1 MKYITSGNPVV
12 DSFGS
17 LAFCGNV
24 IPETW
29 YEHLKMPSGRTD
41 LNAIVILAEI
51 VYWYRPRQIKDE
63 ETGSVSWEKRF
74 RADKLQKSYQ
84 QLADKFGLTKRQV
97 SDAVHRLV
105 DQGII
110 TTELRDMTVE
120 GLRLTNVMF
129 MEPVYKRVLEITTT
143 LADGDETENGGTSL
157 ESTGDPPT
165 IERDTPPAQDRTYT
179 KTTTKTITQTT
190 QNKSAAP
197 DGADAS
203 GSGDPLSVPGS
214 PISAFYFGQFGRSRW
229 ATPAQKALFLKTE
242 QEVGGAIMRDAVLW
256 GAQNNISRV
265 SSICTTAKKMARNS
279 SGDGLAALMNE
290 EALANAAF
298 GEGWDA
304 DTSE

>member
-1 MKYITSGNPVV
+1 
-12 DSFGS
+12 
-17 LAFCGNV
+17 
-24 IPETW
+24 
-29 YEHLKMPSGRTD
+29 
-41 LNAIVILAEI
+41 
-51 VYWYRPRQIKDE
+51 
-63 ETGSVSWEKRF
+63 
-74 RADKLQKSYQ
+74 
-84 QLADKFGLTKRQV
+84 
-97 SDAVHRLV
+97 
-105 DQGII
+105 
-110 TTELRDMTVE
+110 MTVK

-143 LADGDETENGGTSL
+143 LAEGDGAENGDTSP

-165 IERDTPPAQDRTYT
+165 IERDTPPAQYHTYT
-179 KTTTKTITQTT
+179 KTTTETTTKTTH
-190 QNKSAAP
+190 NKSAAP

-203 GSGDPLSVPGS
+203 GSSDPLSVPGS

-265 SSICTTAKKMARNS
+265 SSICTTAKKMTRHVEA
-279 SGDGLAALMNE
+279 SGLTALVNE

-304 DTSE
+304 DPSE